1 MAYSQ
6 VMYYGDGTTKEF
18 DIPFP
23 YISQSHIKVS
33 VNGVEQSF
41 IWVNST
47 RIMLSSAPANGA
59 LVLIRRETSPGSRLV
74 DFFNRALIREAD
86 LDKANTQMFY
96 LIQEALDKQVS
107 LDNDNHFNAQN
118 KRIKNVAD
126 PVDANDVAT
135 KGWVET
141 SETSVLVQAI
151 KAKNAAETA
160 AANAATSEANAAAY
174 ADFVAQLSGKN
185 LILNGDFLVDAFNV
199 QQTTTLDPLQTCR
212 PYVRWRATVGKDS
225 SGSYTVSRTVM
236 STGRK
241 ALRIEVDTPASFSS
255 GAYVVPFM
263 YIFEGAELYSYQ
275 GKTLTLSFDFVSN
288 IAGTFAIAIRNETQ
302 YGEEGKP
309 DPSQFD
315 SYVTTFNYNT
325 PRTPQRISHTFT
337 LPTTWTYPL
346 TCSANRGIR
355 ILIAAVTGPNFRISQ
370 TNTWISGV
378 NKISHSSCTNWANT
392 AGNYVEI
399 AAVQLEEGNIAH
411 PFTALPPALTQQLC
425 QRYLQTVRIR
435 SISGLLYYRTNDF
448 RCNPITFYPMR
459 TVPTVSPGLVDGHS
473 INFSHDGAVTN
484 KPTVTYAFIPQTS
497 NTLYVRIYNAETRDF
512 GGTSHVVA
520 IGSKVL
526 NVDIT
531 LNAQF

>member
-23 YISQSHIKVS
+23 YISQSHIKVY

-47 RIMLSSAPANGA
+47 RIMFSSAPANGA

-74 DFFNRALIREAD
+74 DFSNRALIKEAD
-86 LDKANTQMFY
+86 LDKANTQMLY
-96 LIQEALDKQVS
+96 LAQEALDKQLF

-126 PVDANDVAT
+126 PVDAKDVVT
-135 KGWVET
+135 KGWMET
-141 SETSVLVQAI
+141 SGASILVQATKI
-151 KAKNAAETA
+151 KNTAETA
-160 AANAATSEANAAAY
+160 AANAAAY
-174 ADFVAQLSGKN
+174 ANSVAQLSGKN
-185 LILNGDFLVDAFNV
+185 LILNGDFLVEAFNV
-199 QQTTTLDPLQTCR
+199 KQTTTLNPKQRCR
-212 PYVRWRATVGKDS
+212 PYVRWRAAAGPDS

-241 ALRIEVDTPASFSS
+241 ALRIEVATPMSFSDT
-255 GAYVVPFM
+255 AYVAPFI
-263 YIFEGAELYSYQ
+263 YVFEGAELYGYQ

-288 IAGTFAIAIRNETQ
+288 IAGTFAISIRNETQ
-302 YGEEGKP
+302 YGEEGNS

-315 SYVTTFNYNT
+315 SYVTTFNYDT
-325 PRTPQRISHTFT
+325 PETPQRISHTFT

-346 TCSANRGIR
+346 VCSANRGIT
-355 ILIAAVTGPNFRISQ
+355 IAIAAVGGTNVRISQ

-378 NKISHSSCTNWANT
+378 NKLSYSSCTNWANT

-425 QRYLQTVRIR
+425 QRYLQTVHIR
-435 SISGLLYYRTNDF
+435 SISGMLYYDTNDF

-459 TVPTVSPGLVDGHS
+459 TVPTVSPGLVDGHC
-473 INFSHDGAVTN
+473 INFSHDGSASNT
-484 KPTVTYAFIPQTS
+484 PTVTYGFIPQTS
-497 NTLYVRIYNAETRDF
+497 NTLYVRIYNAKNKDF
-512 GGTSHVVA
+512 GGTDYTVA
-520 IGSKVL
+520 IGSAPL
-526 NVDIT
+526 RVDIT
-531 LNAQF
+531 LDAQF